1 MKPGDLVRIRSVLKN
16 SWHLYDNVG
25 MLVEIKEE
33 ENLANP
39 NVVLIHGQLLQF
51 NAYDLELVNDGD
63 PSYDIDK
70 DKE

>member
-25 MLVEIKEE
+25 ILVEIKEE
-33 ENLANP
+33 GLLANP

-51 NAYDLELVNDGD
+51 NTYDLELVNDGD
-63 PSYDIDK
+63 R
-70 DKE
+70 